1 MLGILDYGV
10 GNLFSIRSS
19 LAALGVDSV
28 VTADQSALSA
38 CSALILPGVGAFEKA
53 AQMEFLERNGD
64 SWDDDS
70 YEKAEEDT
78 WIRDNF
84 ARKQDE
90 SWERDDWATR

>member
-1 MLGILDYGV
+1 MLGSFDS
-10 GNLFSIRSS
+10 LFDFDRNGE
-19 LAALGVDSV
+19 L
-28 VTADQSALSA
+28 
-38 CSALILPGVGAFEKA
+38 GAFEKA
-53 AQMEFLERNGD
+53 AQMEFLEGNGD